1 MSLQLP
7 FDRRKPGAVTER
19 ADDSSPAS
27 ASATRAELRVA
38 PLAVV
43 YATKLPRTA
52 SIEARAEKGRARN
65 ARTRSRFM
73 GYRSEGAPGP
83 RRLARERLLSV
94 GGGTPP
100 GQPPSRRRSDAH

>member
-7 FDRRKPGAVTER
+7 FDRRNPGVVTER

-38 PLAVV
+38 PLAVA

-52 SIEARAEKGRARN
+52 SIEARAEKGRAKN

-73 GYRSEGAPGP
+73 DIGAERRSAGV
-83 RRLARERLLSV
+83 LAGWPESVSLSV
-94 GGGTPP
+94 GGGT
-100 GQPPSRRRSDAH
+100 